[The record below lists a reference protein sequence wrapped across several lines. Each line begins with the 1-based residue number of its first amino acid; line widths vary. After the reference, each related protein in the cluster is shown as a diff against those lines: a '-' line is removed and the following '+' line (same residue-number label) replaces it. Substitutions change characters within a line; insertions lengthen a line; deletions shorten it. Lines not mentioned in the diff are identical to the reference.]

1 MDSSQR
7 PPADR
12 VGAGPRWLSRLL
24 TEPSA
29 GDPFAAIDL
38 LERRTRSAARV
49 GGDGPFGREALR
61 FRHSR
66 SLAFGPG
73 DIESVSVSVSG
84 EGEPESSAEQIEL
97 VLSVLGLTGTSSPLP
112 TYLTREAAS
121 DDEAGQAKAEFLD
134 LFHHRLHSLLYRGV
148 HKFDWPNEY
157 QRDGAD
163 PWCLRVLALLGVDAY
178 AGPVLA
184 ALGPQGA
191 VGLLR
196 IAPLLLSPVRTG
208 EQLELALS
216 ELLADTLGEGSGAR
230 AQVRVL
236 GFAGSWTAIDEDH
249 QLSLARANS
258 RLGRDTILGEA
269 CLERAGMARIEI
281 GPLDQAGLRRF
292 QPGGRGFAAVR
303 ALLDLLSHAP
313 IDFELELILQRE
325 AEVAAILGRSRLGDD
340 AWLARGDAGEPDAT
354 TPARVRVSLG
364 AAADAQASLEQP

>member
-1 MDSSQR
+1 MGTTQR

-12 VGAGPRWLSRLL
+12 VGDAGPSWLARLL

-49 GGDGPFGREALR
+49 GGDGPCEREALR

-73 DIESVSVSVSG
+73 DIERVSVSPTDANDPG
-84 EGEPESSAEQIEL
+84 ALPEQIEL
-97 VLSVLGLTGTSSPLP
+97 VLAIIGLTGTSSPLP

-121 DDEAGQAKAEFLD
+121 EDEAGKAKAAFLD

-163 PWCLRVLALLGVDAY
+163 PWCLRVLALLGIDAY
-178 AGPVLA
+178 AGPVSS
-184 ALGPQGA
+184 ALGPQGS

-216 ELLADTLGEGSGAR
+216 ELLADLLCDDSGAQAR
-230 AQVRVL
+230 VRVL

-258 RLGRDTILGEA
+258 RLGRDMVLGEA
-269 CLERAGMARIEI
+269 CLDRAGMAKIEI
-281 GPLDQAGLRRF
+281 GPLDQDGLRRF
-292 QPGGRGFAAVR
+292 QPGGRGFEAVR
-303 ALLDLLSHAP
+303 ALLVLLAHAP
-313 IDFELELILQRE
+313 IDFELELILRRE

-340 AWLARGDAGEPDAT
+340 AWLARGDAGEQAAAT
-354 TPARVRVSLG
+354 AQARVRVPVE
-364 AAADAQASLEQP
+364 QATPKE